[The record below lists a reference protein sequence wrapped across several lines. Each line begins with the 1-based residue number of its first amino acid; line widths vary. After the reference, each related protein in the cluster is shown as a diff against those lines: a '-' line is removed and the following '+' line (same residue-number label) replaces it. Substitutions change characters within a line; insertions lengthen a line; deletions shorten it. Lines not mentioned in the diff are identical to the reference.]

1 MSYTFF
7 SLYTYTHCQKFIHF
21 LLWAWGEQV
30 GGRGRCLLATAK
42 AISLY
47 ICFTAF
53 AATHLCS
60 VRRKVRNV
68 GESGWLGGWLGG
80 FVGGDAATICSL
92 RFPNPLTPLPPAGL
106 HR

>member
-1 MSYTFF
+1 MSYTF
-7 SLYTYTHCQKFIHF
+7 SLCTNTHTARNSFIF